1 MKIPVCSDMTLC
13 VDHYIGSSVSVTT
26 KLHAR
31 TYYMREGNGSSDTMQ
46 VGTVTCGMP
55 KMKR

>member
-13 VDHYIGSSVSVTT
+13 VDHVSSVSVQT

-31 TYYMREGNGSSDTMQ
+31 TYYTWESNGNRDT
-46 VGTVTCGMP
+46 VRVDTVTCGTP